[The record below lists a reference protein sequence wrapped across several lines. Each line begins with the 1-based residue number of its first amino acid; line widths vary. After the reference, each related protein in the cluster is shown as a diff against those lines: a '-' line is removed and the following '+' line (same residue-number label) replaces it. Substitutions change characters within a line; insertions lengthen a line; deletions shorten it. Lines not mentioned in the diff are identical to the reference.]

1 MPVTTRRRSNFQST
15 STSTATA
22 TYADAAVDFSAHTL
36 QPTLSLPPSPGA
48 GAGASK
54 DVTTLSGT
62 PITPSEATRILN
74 ERAFDAAPPPPTR
87 LRKAQ
92 LASLPAHEE
101 NEDAYAYSFY
111 PDPLSLRQKNSGAGT
126 STSTF
131 HWSFFAVYD
140 GHYGFAT
147 SRYLKDVL
155 IQAVYTDLHRL
166 YDTHPSHSPPSDDA
180 VSATIAATFT
190 RLDDDIISN
199 ITSTDVNPSQSCPHH
214 SRFDIAT
221 QGSCA
226 LLTFYDARS
235 NRLFTACTG
244 DSRAVLGKRVGS
256 ASSTRWLAKPLSVDQ
271 NFASNPAEVHRVR
284 AEHPGEDS
292 IITQNRLMGDLAVSR
307 AFGDARFKA
316 RDTPTPPL
324 HPLDFPDTA
333 AVSSDGSTS
342 DDSEGGK
349 CLSPKIQNSI
359 DEAGLLL
366 RRMSTGTRSQIA
378 TPPYVTAEPVVST
391 YSAVKDG
398 DFLILGSDGLWDF
411 LSSEDAVALVGRWT
425 DTQTDVQAGG
435 NNSSHST
442 GGSPGKGQRQTT
454 RLTQSQM
461 ETFVFEGD
469 ENAGVH
475 LLRNALGG
483 ARQSRLLFTLGL
495 PPGRETAKRHRDD
508 ITVIVVFFA
517 RGGAL

>member
-1 MPVTTRRRSNFQST
+1 MPVTTRRRSSHLQT
-15 STSTATA
+15 SPSTAATAA
-22 TYADAAVDFSAHTL
+22 TYPDVIDFTTL
-36 QPTLSLPPSPGA
+36 QPTLSLSPSSSPS
-48 GAGASK
+48 SK
-54 DVTTLSGT
+54 SIVA
-62 PITPSEATRILN
+62 ITPSEATRILN
-74 ERAFDAAPPPPTR
+74 ERAFDAAPPAASR

-101 NEDAYAYSFY
+101 NEDAYAYEFV
-111 PDPLSLRQKNSGAGT
+111 PDPLSRRAHDKSAGT
-126 STSTF
+126 TTGTF
-131 HWSFFAVYD
+131 YWSFFAVYD

-155 IQAVYTDLHRL
+155 IQAVYTDLLRL
-166 YDTHPSHSPPSDDA
+166 YDAHPPLAPPPSDEA
-180 VSATIAATFT
+180 VTATIAATFT

-199 ITSTDVNPSQSCPHH
+199 IASTDHLHPPNPSTTVKCPH

-256 ASSTRWLAKPLSVDQ
+256 AASTRWLAKPLSVDQ

-284 AEHPGEDS
+284 AEHPGEDGV
-292 IITQNRLMGDLAVSR
+292 ITQNRLMGDLAVSR

-324 HPLDFPDTA
+324 QFPPPDTA
-333 AVSSDGSTS
+333 ASDGSG
-342 DDSEGGK
+342 SEGSVDGSVDVHVPS
-349 CLSPKIQNSI
+349 LQSSI
-359 DEAGLLL
+359 EEAGLLL

-391 YSAVKDG
+391 YAAVRDG

-425 DTQTDVQAGG
+425 DTHVNMQAGG
-435 NNSSHST
+435 NSST
-442 GGSPGKGQRQTT
+442 GGGGKRQAT

-461 ETFVFEGD
+461 ETFVFESD

-483 ARQSRLLFTLGL
+483 ARQGRLLFTLGL
-495 PPGRETAKRHRDD
+495 PPGREAAKRHRDD

-517 RGGAL
+517 GSGGPL